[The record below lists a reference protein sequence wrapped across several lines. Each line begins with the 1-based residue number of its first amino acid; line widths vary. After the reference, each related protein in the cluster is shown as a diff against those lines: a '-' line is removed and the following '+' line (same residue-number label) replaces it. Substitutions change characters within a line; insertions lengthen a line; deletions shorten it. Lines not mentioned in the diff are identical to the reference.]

1 LQAVSPVP
9 VTIVTGADYAAREQT
24 IATAIAAFPGVVHA
38 VLLEGLPQGNE
49 LLHPSAQIALQ
60 RIAPGCICCAG
71 QLTLKVSLN
80 RLLRPRPAR
89 LWLAMASSA
98 HYDSLC
104 ELLKNAPYSEIL
116 LADQHISL

>member
-1 LQAVSPVP
+1 M
-9 VTIVTGADYAAREQT
+9 TGADYAAREH
-24 IATAIAAFPGVVHA
+24 AIVSAMAAMPASPASAHA
-38 VLLEGLPQGNE
+38 VLLEGLPQGNPV
-49 LLHPSAQIALQ
+49 LHPSAQIALQ

-71 QLTLKVSLN
+71 QLTLKVTLN

>member
-1 LQAVSPVP
+1 MQAVSPVP
-9 VTIVTGADYAAREQT
+9 VTIVTGADYAAREQA
-24 IATAIAAFPGVVHA
+24 IATAIASFPDSAHA
-38 VLLEGLPQGNE
+38 VLLEGLPQGNAS
-49 LLHPSAQIALQ
+49 LHPSAQIALQ